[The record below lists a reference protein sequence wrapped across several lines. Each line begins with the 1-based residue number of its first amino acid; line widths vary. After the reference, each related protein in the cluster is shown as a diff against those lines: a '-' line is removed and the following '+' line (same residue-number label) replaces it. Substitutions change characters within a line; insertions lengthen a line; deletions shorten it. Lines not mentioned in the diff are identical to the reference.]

1 MISATTGYVLVVI
14 FLATIVRSTL
24 GFGEALVAVP
34 LLALRIPVAVA
45 APFVVAVSVIVAAAN
60 LAIDWRHVELRAAR
74 GLVLSAF
81 IGLPLG
87 IFMLRAVDDTIVKLL
102 LGATI
107 IGISVYSLVRGA
119 AASARSDNNAS
130 LIAAGVVSGILGGA
144 YGMNGPPLAI
154 YGASRGW
161 TPRQFRATLQGY
173 FLVAS
178 VAGLLGY
185 GAAGILERRGTSL
198 SARVCSLRVR
208 RHRPGAPTQ
217 SIRGGSTILSCGVRR
232 PDRDRFDS
240 HRASC
245 LPRRE
250 LKPERLHCA
259 FEPGRYG
266 ALMRIG
272 TPTAPQCIRI
282 TALSRSTFGK

>member
-1 MISATTGYVLVVI
+1 VISPTTGYVLVVI

-60 LAIDWRHVELRAAR
+60 LVVDWRHVELRAAR
-74 GLVLSAF
+74 GLVLSSF
-81 IGLPLG
+81 IGLPVG
-87 IFMLRAVDDTIVKLL
+87 IFMLRVVDDGFVKLL

-107 IGISVYSLVRGA
+107 IGISMYSLVHGT
-119 AASARSDNNAS
+119 AASIRAENRVS

-161 TPRQFRATLQGY
+161 SPRRFRATLQGY

-178 VAGLLGY
+178 VAGLAGY
-185 GAAGILERRGTSL
+185 GAARVWNAAAFRYLLLSLPCVLGGIVLARRLNRYAEDPRFFRAVYGGL
-198 SARVCSLRVR
+198 IAIGLILIVQSAFRS
-208 RHRPGAPTQ
+208 
-217 SIRGGSTILSCGVRR
+217 
-232 PDRDRFDS
+232 
-240 HRASC
+240 AS
-245 LPRRE
+245 
-250 LKPERLHCA
+250 
-259 FEPGRYG
+259 
-266 ALMRIG
+266 
-272 TPTAPQCIRI
+272 
-282 TALSRSTFGK
+282 